1 MQREPG
7 GAPYHPDDMGNLLA
21 RSAYVRAGADIAPKP
36 MSTDALAVFINTSL
50 RVCQYKS
57 ICHFNGILCNGI

>member
-1 MQREPG
+1 VEREPG
-7 GAPYHPDDMGNLLA
+7 GAPYHHDDMENLLS

-36 MSTDALAVFINTSL
+36 MSTDALAVFLNTRL

-57 ICHFNGILCNGI
+57 ICQFNGI